1 MAMKN
6 FRCIKII
13 FNSKKKKKPKYSAKD
28 EISARKNR
36 SITDDKIKM
45 GGHFF
50 EDEMNF

>member
-1 MAMKN
+1 VYKN
-6 FRCIKII
+6 YFQLKE
-13 FNSKKKKKPKYSAKD
+13 KKKPKYSAKD

-45 GGHFF
+45 RGHFF